1 MARVLIIDDNETM
14 REGLGATVRRMGH
27 EAVLAP
33 SGDEGL
39 RQFAAARGAVDF
51 VITDL
56 KMDGRGGLEV
66 VKAVTERDPDCPV
79 MIVTA
84 FGTVE
89 TAVEAMRLGAFD
101 FLQKPFAPEVVR
113 LKVARALELRAERR
127 ARERAEAET
136 AALRDDAARAYC
148 FSEIV
153 GDTPSM
159 RAVFALIEK
168 VAPTEA
174 SVYIHGE
181 SGTGKELVARAIHA
195 RSKRASGPFVKVNC
209 GALAETLL
217 ESELFGHERGA
228 FTGAVKRKL
237 GRFELADKGTL
248 FLDEI
253 GDVSPGLQLK
263 LLRVL
268 QEREFERV
276 GGEETIKVDVRVISA
291 THRDI
296 AAEVSAGRFRED
308 LFYRLHVVPC
318 EVPPLRE
325 RKEDIPRLVA
335 HFVAKLAPRT
345 NPAID
350 PARGVTDAAL
360 ARLGLYNWPGN
371 VRELENVIEQALVFA
386 EGSAIDVGALPAS
399 VRGDI
404 PENALALPG
413 GEMSLPDVLE
423 HLERQLIQRAY
434 DRSGGVK
441 TETARL
447 LGIKTS
453 ALYYKLEKYG
463 IGTIESR
470 SEKSSPAL
478 PPGRRAAA
486 RRRAA
491 GRRRRWSRTHGLTPA
506 PRRACGLPLP
516 WRWRPSSSAARP
528 PKERAGTPAPSR
540 RGRPAITGVGSPD
553 AGRLQASASTRAP

>member
-1 MARVLIIDDNETM
+1 MARILIIDDNETM

-27 EAVLAP
+27 DVVLAA
-33 SGDEGL
+33 SGAEGL
-39 RQFAAARGAVDF
+39 AAFKTRGADF
-51 VITDL
+51 VISDL
-56 KMDGRGGLEV
+56 KMEGTGGLDV
-66 VKAVTERDPDCPV
+66 VKAVRERDPDCPV

-89 TAVEAMRLGAFD
+89 TAVEAMRLGAFE

-113 LKVARALELRAERR
+113 LKVERALELRREKL

-136 AALRDDAARAYC
+136 AALRADAALPY
-148 FSEIV
+148 SGGEGIGMV
-153 GDTPSM
+153 GETPVM
-159 RAVFALIEK
+159 RAVFQTIEK
-168 VAPTEA
+168 VAPTDA

-195 RSKRASGPFVKVNC
+195 RSKRADGPFVKVNC
-209 GALAETLL
+209 GALTETLL
-217 ESELFGHERGA
+217 ESELFGHEKGA

-253 GDVSPGLQLK
+253 GDVTPGLQLK

-276 GGEETIKVDVRVISA
+276 GGEETIRVDVRVVSA

-296 AAEVSAGRFRED
+296 QAEVNAGRFRED
-308 LFYRLHVVPC
+308 LFYRLHVVPVV
-318 EVPPLRE
+318 VPPLRE

-335 HFVAKLAPRT
+335 HFIAKLGPRT
-345 NPAID
+345 NAVIK
-350 PARGVTDAAL
+350 GLTDVAL
-360 ARLGLYNWPGN
+360 ARLCTYGWPGN
-371 VRELENVIEQALVFA
+371 VRELENVIEQSLVFA
-386 EGSAIDVGALPAS
+386 EGEKIDLGALPAA
-399 VRGDI
+399 VRGGAS
-404 PENALALPG
+404 ENTLAVPT
-413 GEMSLPDVLE
+413 GEMSLPDILE
-423 HLERQLIQRAY
+423 DLERQLILRAY
-434 DRSGGVK
+434 EKSGGVK

-470 SEKSSPAL
+470 GEK
-478 PPGRRAAA
+478 G
-486 RRRAA
+486 AA
-491 GRRRRWSRTHGLTPA
+491 GAGEGETADAEELLGDGPVTSA
-506 PRRACGLPLP
+506 PK
-516 WRWRPSSSAARP
+516 AR
-528 PKERAGTPAPSR
+528 
-540 RGRPAITGVGSPD
+540 
-553 AGRLQASASTRAP
+553 

>member
-136 AALRDDAARAYC
+136 AALRDDAARAYS

-318 EVPPLRE
+318 EVPPLRD

-335 HFVAKLAPRT
+335 HFVAKLA
-345 NPAID
+345 
-350 PARGVTDAAL
+350 AAHE
-360 ARLGLYNWPGN
+360 PGH
-371 VRELENVIEQALVFA
+371 R
-386 EGSAIDVGALPAS
+386 
-399 VRGDI
+399 
-404 PENALALPG
+404 
-413 GEMSLPDVLE
+413 
-423 HLERQLIQRAY
+423 
-434 DRSGGVK
+434 
-441 TETARL
+441 
-447 LGIKTS
+447 
-453 ALYYKLEKYG
+453 
-463 IGTIESR
+463 
-470 SEKSSPAL
+470 SSP
-478 PPGRRAAA
+478 RRH
-486 RRRAA
+486 RRRAGAA
-491 GRRRRWSRTHGLTPA
+491 GPLQLARQRARARERHRAGAGVRRGKRDRRRGVAGLRARRNSR
-506 PRRACGLPLP
+506 
-516 WRWRPSSSAARP
+516 
-528 PKERAGTPAPSR
+528 ERAGAARAARCRCRMCWRISS
-540 RGRPAITGVGSPD
+540 GS
-553 AGRLQASASTRAP
+553 